1 MISCAI
7 ENFLLLE
14 FSMSLKP
21 VSIACQFWP
30 MASKTRKRA
39 TVVLLKVIPRKLA
52 MSKASFPSC
61 QLSRSRGINSA
72 PPWLSPLFMFSSKA
86 TIPAGARGCSVS
98 MHDLLALLLF
108 TMSSQCP
115 TECGHLDDCDSVCPN
130 PFIPRHQGN
139 LLGYTACQSDYLTGW
154 RQGAMSEIFQRWLKA
169 PLSAVRQ
176 K

>member
-1 MISCAI
+1 MISFAI
-7 ENFLLLE
+7 ENFLLLA

-21 VSIACQFWP
+21 ISITCQFWP
-30 MASKTRKRA
+30 RASKTRKRA

-52 MSKASFPSC
+52 MSKASFHSC
-61 QLSRSRGINSA
+61 QLSRINSA
-72 PPWLSPLFMFSSKA
+72 SPWLSPLFIFSSKA

-115 TECGHLDDCDSVCPN
+115 TECGHMDDCDSVCPD
-130 PFIPRHQGN
+130 PLIPRHQGS

-154 RQGAMSEIFQRWLKA
+154 RHGVMSEIFQRWLKA